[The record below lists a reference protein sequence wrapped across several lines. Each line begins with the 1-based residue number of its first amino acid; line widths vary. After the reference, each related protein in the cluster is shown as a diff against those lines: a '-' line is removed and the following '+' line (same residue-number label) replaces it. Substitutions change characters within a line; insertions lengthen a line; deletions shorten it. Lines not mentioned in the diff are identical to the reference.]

1 MKTVSHLP
9 SPIAQRP
16 RLLKDKYEVPFVI
29 RLYQNDEKDYP
40 SLAEMYRGFEPKE
53 WSQGLPPRLEQKR
66 EEWLR
71 HVVDKGI
78 NLLAIMEG
86 KLVGH
91 AALFEIKR
99 GRDYEYLTFVHQ
111 DYQDRGIGTALS
123 QAMRDLAREMECST
137 IWLAVAAINRKAI
150 HVYKKVGFCFVGPRD
165 IECVM
170 MLTLK
175 DDKAGH

>member
-1 MKTVSHLP
+1 MIP
-9 SPIAQRP
+9 SLSPHIVH
-16 RLLKDKYEVPFVI
+16 RLSRLKDRGGVPFVI

-40 SLAEMYRGFEPKE
+40 FLAAMYRGFEPKE

-71 HVVDKGI
+71 YVVDKGI

-99 GRDYEYLTFVHQ
+99 GRDYEYLIFVHQ

-123 QAMRDLAREMECST
+123 QAMKDLAQEMECSK
-137 IWLAVAAINRKAI
+137 IWLTVGAINRKAI
-150 HVYKKVGFCFVGPRD
+150 HVYKKVGFCIVGPRD
-165 IECVM
+165 VECVM
-170 MLTLK
+170 MLALK
-175 DDKAGH
+175 DNNAGQ